1 MWNLAA
7 LTARSGSVEVEV
19 LHFGEYGIADLW
31 SRDAVLISPG
41 PGLPGDFPIL
51 RDVILSLG
59 TRLPI
64 LGICLGH
71 QAIAEAFGAALCSL
85 AQVRHGKEALL
96 QWKEGCELGA
106 GSDHHSVAGLYHSWA
121 VSQDAFPEELEVIAT
136 DQEGVIMGIRHRL
149 YPITGLQFHPES
161 YITKNGEAL
170 MQQWLRG
177 IK

>member
-1 MWNLAA
+1 
-7 LTARSGSVEVEV
+7 
-19 LHFGEYGIADLW
+19 
-31 SRDAVLISPG
+31 
-41 PGLPGDFPIL
+41 
-51 RDVILSLG
+51 
-59 TRLPI
+59 
-64 LGICLGH
+64 
-71 QAIAEAFGAALCSL
+71 
-85 AQVRHGKEALL
+85 
-96 QWKEGCELGA
+96 
-106 GSDHHSVAGLYHSWA
+106 